1 MIAVLRLGGESSFII
16 ILCVCY
22 NNGERISFHLS
33 IWHASTIVY
42 RQTTCRRPIRDPT
55 YCIVTEVVTKKN
67 IRQND
72 ASDRNDCSGQL
83 LEVEK
88 KIMSNESHF
97 LLPSMPVVDAHE

>member
-1 MIAVLRLGGESSFII
+1 MLQQWRADFFSSIDMAR
-16 ILCVCY
+16 VY
-22 NNGERISFHLS
+22 DRVPTADLS
-33 IWHASTIVY
+33 
-42 RQTTCRRPIRDPT
+42 QTYQRSNLLHRNWSRN
-55 YCIVTEVVTKKN
+55 KKN

-72 ASDRNDCSGQL
+72 ASDSNDCSGQL

>member
-55 YCIVTEVVTKKN
+55 YCIVTEVVTKKHS
-67 IRQND
+67 
-72 ASDRNDCSGQL
+72 A
-83 LEVEK
+83 E
-88 KIMSNESHF
+88 
-97 LLPSMPVVDAHE
+97 